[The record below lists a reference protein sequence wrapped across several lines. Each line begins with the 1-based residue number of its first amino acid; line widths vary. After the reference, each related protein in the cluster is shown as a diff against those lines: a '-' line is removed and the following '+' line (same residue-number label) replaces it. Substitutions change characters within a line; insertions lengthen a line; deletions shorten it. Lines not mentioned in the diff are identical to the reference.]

1 MLMDENCVVHFNGAF
16 VKHDPGVSS
25 LLVLVLAA
33 RGKPY
38 PSLVAT
44 AKRTWA
50 SARVEGVEVL
60 FYFGGGELRLHGR
73 ELILPIDE
81 DVAAVGYRTLAVFEY
96 AMSTRSPAVVF
107 RANASSYVDL
117 PNLAAYVRSRL
128 PSTGF
133 YGGRIGIHEGIRFA
147 SGSGYF
153 LTRDL
158 VELVLG
164 RRDEWDHS
172 LVDDVALGDLL
183 GRHGIAP
190 REVPR
195 QDLMQ
200 IQDIDDIDLSGFHF
214 RCKSGFGPIREDR
227 LIMLE
232 VHRTF
237 GRARGMALSTRLRLS
252 AAVAATRLR
261 HSLAW
266 RLDGASRRSP
276 VRR

>member
-1 MLMDENCVVHFNGAF
+1 VQHSPRIPSV
-16 VKHDPGVSS
+16 
-25 LLVLVLAA
+25 LVLVLAA

-60 FYFGGGELRLHGR
+60 FYFGGGELRLHRR
-73 ELILPIDE
+73 ELSLPVDE

-96 AMSTRSPAVVF
+96 AMSTLSPAVVF
-107 RANASSYVDL
+107 RPNASSYVDL
-117 PNLAAYVRSRL
+117 PNMAAYVRERV
-128 PSTGF
+128 PATGF

-172 LVDDVALGDLL
+172 LVDDVALGKLL

-200 IQDIDDIDLSGFHF
+200 TQNIEDLDLSGFHF

-232 VHRTF
+232 VHRAF
-237 GRARGMALSTRLRLS
+237 GRARGMAPSTRLRLG

-266 RLDGASRRSP
+266 RLNGVSRRSP
-276 VRR
+276 LRR